1 MRIIRKRRV
10 RMRRKDRERIVGRRH
25 SRGNMK
31 EGVRSRMQ
39 NRKRKN
45 GFMKH
50 NISRNKNMVSLQ
62 V

>member
-1 MRIIRKRRV
+1 MGIIRNGRV
-10 RMRRKDRERIVGRRH
+10 RMRKRDRERIVGRRH
-25 SRGNMK
+25 SRGNRK
-31 EGVRSRMQ
+31 EGVRSRRQ

-45 GFMKH
+45 GFMKR